1 MSPKEE
7 SDNIGSALEA
17 VIASVGEIGL
27 YQRLL
32 CIVMLPF
39 GFAWAF
45 SYFVQMF
52 ITATPQE
59 HWCRVPELASLDID
73 LRRQLSV
80 PSTGDYDVDNCM
92 MFDANWTQVLETLRP
107 PDANTPLVPCQN
119 GWEFILEDIP
129 YSTVVSEREWV
140 CDKASLV
147 PWTQSI
153 SFLGSIVGGILCGTL
168 ADRYGRLPVLILANA
183 FGAIGN
189 IASMFTSGFWDFA
202 ACRFVAGMCVDSCF
216 ILIFILV
223 LEYVGTKYRTVVSNL
238 SIALFFGGGC
248 ILLPWIALWVSDWK
262 LLMIVTSIP
271 MIVGFFA
278 PFVVPES
285 VRWLATKGRI
295 DKAVEVL
302 KRFEKI
308 NGNKIPQNVMDQFI
322 LSAKNSKDE
331 DHGISLIFRTPSL
344 RRMMLFLVF
353 TFMSVAVMFDSITRM
368 AENLGSNFFVTFS
381 VTSATELPSIVVLLL
396 LLDRLGRRWLV
407 FAPMMAAGALCLITA
422 FVPRGTISVSLAVV
436 ARFFNNMSYVAITQW
451 TPELMPTVVRASGA
465 SFVHISAFAAVIVTP
480 FIVYSDRA
488 WEGLSLIIV
497 GVVGLSGAS
506 LALVLPETKG
516 ERMPQTLDEWEVMAK
531 VQPVKK
537 TQSAPLGQ
545 IDPS

>member
-17 VIASVGEIGL
+17 VIASVGELGL

-59 HWCRVPELASLDID
+59 HWCRVPELASLDIN

-92 MFDANWTQVLETLRP
+92 MFDGNWTQVLETLRP

-119 GWEFILEDIP
+119 GWEFILDDIP

-168 ADRYGRLPVLILANA
+168 ADRYGRLPVLILS
-183 FGAIGN
+183 N
-189 IASMFTSGFWDFA
+189 I
-202 ACRFVAGMCVDSCF
+202 
-216 ILIFILV
+216 
-223 LEYVGTKYRTVVSNL
+223 

-271 MIVGFFA
+271 MIVGFLA

-322 LSAKNSKDE
+322 LTARNTKDE
-331 DHGISLIFRTPSL
+331 DHGITLIFRTPSL
-344 RRMMLFLVF
+344 RRMVLFLVF
-353 TFMSVAVMFDSITRM
+353 TFMSVAVMFDSIIRM
-368 AENLGSNFFVTFS
+368 SENLGLDFFVTFS
-381 VTSATELPSIVVLLL
+381 ITSATELPSIVVLLL

-422 FVPRGTISVSLAVV
+422 FVPRGIISVSLAVV
-436 ARFFNNMSYVAITQW
+436 ARFFNNMSYVAIIQW

-480 FIVYSDRA
+480 FIVYSDRV

>member
-17 VIASVGEIGL
+17 VITSVGEIGL
-27 YQRLL
+27 YQRILF
-32 CIVMLPF
+32 IGMLPF

-45 SYFVQMF
+45 TYFVQMF

-59 HWCRVPELASLDID
+59 HWCRVPELASLDLE
-73 LRRQLSV
+73 LRRHLSV
-80 PSTGDYDVDNCM
+80 PSTGDYDVDSCM
-92 MFDANWTQVLETLRP
+92 VFDANWTHVLETLRP
-107 PDANTPLVPCQN
+107 PETNTPLIPCQN
-119 GWEFILEDIP
+119 GWEFIFEDIP

-147 PWTQSI
+147 PWAQSI

-183 FGAIGN
+183 LGVIGN
-189 IASMFTSGFWDFA
+189 IASMFTTGFWDFSV
-202 ACRFVAGMCVDSCF
+202 CRFIAGMCVDSCF

-223 LEYVGTKYRTVVSNL
+223 LEYVGTKYRTWVANL
-238 SIALFFGGGC
+238 SIAFFFGGGC

-262 LLMIVTSIP
+262 LLMIVTSSP
-271 MIVGFFA
+271 MIVGFLA

-285 VRWLATKGRI
+285 ARWLVSKGRI
-295 DKAVEVL
+295 DKAMEVL

-308 NGNKIPQNVMDQFI
+308 NGNKIPQNVMDQFVQA
-322 LSAKNSKDE
+322 AKCTKVEDE
-331 DHGISLIFRTPSL
+331 GIALIFKTAPL
-344 RRMMLFLVF
+344 RRMVIFLIF
-353 TFMSVAVMFDSITRM
+353 TFISVAVMFDSIIRLS
-368 AENLGSNFFVTFS
+368 ENLGLDFFVTFS
-381 VTSATELPSIVVLLL
+381 VASATELPSIVVLLL

-422 FVPRGTISVSLAVV
+422 FVPRGVISVSLAVV
-436 ARFFNNMSYVAITQW
+436 ARFFNNMSYLAITQW
-451 TPELMPTVVRASGA
+451 TLELMPTVVRASGA

-506 LALVLPETKG
+506 LAGASLALVLPETKG
-516 ERMPQTLDEWEVMAK
+516 KRMPQTMEEWEVMAQS
-531 VQPVKK
+531 QPYKK
-537 TQSAPLGQ
+537 
-545 IDPS
+545 